1 MSTPLLKLYKG
12 SYTNEQLLAK
22 CTEGAI
28 VFDNST
34 HRIYAGTADNT
45 PMMFGS
51 NVQDASFANSV
62 LKIWKVGDAANSPS
76 ITLDFS
82 DIASAS
88 AMMAVFQALYEKMGL
103 TGQDHDQIDYSGTNY
118 LSDLGTSG
126 HPDKNLV
133 NADKAL
139 DAAIKDV
146 ADAIDDLDV
155 TEYAQASLD
164 TTTSQTETTIKIKSI
179 KEEDGKISAGTSTAD
194 IKLDGTYDATN
205 NKIATESTVE
215 NAVTKE
221 ADSQATYDTTATEI
235 SQDWIDVVEGN
246 EIQQGDTFEEDIDK
260 LDNKIAGLAD
270 ELIKDEQVTQQAIS
284 SIANSVG
291 LENDL
296 SLDLSD
302 DQSGIIDGDT
312 DVKSAL
318 LDLAEAVGNAG
329 DVDDVQ
335 INGTSIVE
343 NKEANIAVD
352 GTYNSSSNKIATE
365 STVTNAI
372 EALDSVADADD
383 TTAQTGHATITTT
396 TPSADFKVLNSVT
409 EQDGKLTAADAYLLK
424 KLAAT
429 GAAADVSLA
438 DSGDH
443 FTATDVEAAFAEIAA
458 KVEALEGSFDVVKST
473 DAATTPAGVT
483 WIDNT
488 DPEHPET
495 VTGTLVASADTFHKI
510 YLVPNGQ
517 SGKNSYSEY
526 ITTRTG
532 SGTPVVYTYAWEKL
546 GDIDIDLTGY
556 AKTITYNGVQHSV
569 TSNTT
574 DIALGTIVNDVTG
587 ETAITG
593 GESGLVAVTP
603 TGTTD
608 ANGNRTIDL
617 DTTVKIEEVADGLTK
632 DQTPSYTTG
641 HYVIVNGKLAD
652 ASTASTGDTYTIS
665 ANDGLVKA
673 SDVKAYVD
681 SSVADSAFRWSEWS

>member
-155 TEYAQASLD
+155 TEYEQATVD
-164 TTTSQTETTIKIKSI
+164 TTTSQTETTVKIKSI
-179 KEEDGKISAGTSTAD
+179 KEVDGKIEAGTATTD
-194 IKLDGTYDATN
+194 LKLDGTYDATN

-215 NAVTKE
+215 TAVTKE

-235 SQDWIDVVEGN
+235 SQDWIDVVEDN
-246 EIQQGDTFEEDIDK
+246 VIEQGDTFEEDIDK

-270 ELIKDEQVTQQAIS
+270 ELIKDEQVINQTVS
-284 SIANSVG
+284 TLANSIG

-335 INGTSIVE
+335 INGTSIVD

-352 GTYNSSSNKIATE
+352 GTYNSSTNKIATE

-383 TTAQTGHATITTT
+383 TEAQTGHATITTT

-443 FTATDVEAAFAEIAA
+443 FTATDVEAAFAEIAT

-483 WIDNT
+483 WEDT
-488 DPEHPET
+488 STTPATE

-556 AKTITYNGVQHSV
+556 AKTITYNNVQHSV

-574 DIALGTIVNDVTG
+574 DIDLGTIVNDVTG

-641 HYVIVNGKLAD
+641 HYVIVNGKLVD